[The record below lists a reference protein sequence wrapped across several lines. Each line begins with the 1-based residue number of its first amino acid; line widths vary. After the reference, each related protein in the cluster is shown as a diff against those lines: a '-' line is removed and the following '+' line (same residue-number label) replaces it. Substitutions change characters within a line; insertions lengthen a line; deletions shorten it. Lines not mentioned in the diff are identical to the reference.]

1 MGEDLI
7 LKWGHKKINIGR
19 AHNYEIN
26 GKLPTQDEIDRLWDD
41 ILEDLKLDI
50 NKYAG
55 YTPDSLEELDEIT
68 RRLTQ
73 HVDETWEEILKLARL
88 TLVLQLVDE
97 GIKHEKG

>member
-7 LKWGHKKINIGR
+7 LTWRGKKVNIGR

-26 GKLPTQDEIDRLWDD
+26 GEIPTQGKLDELWDNALD
-41 ILEDLKLDI
+41 DLKIEI
-50 NKYAG
+50 NKFAG

-68 RRLTQ
+68 RRLTT
-73 HVDETWEEILKLARL
+73 HVDDAWEDLLKVARL
-88 TLVLQLVDE
+88 TIVLQLIDE